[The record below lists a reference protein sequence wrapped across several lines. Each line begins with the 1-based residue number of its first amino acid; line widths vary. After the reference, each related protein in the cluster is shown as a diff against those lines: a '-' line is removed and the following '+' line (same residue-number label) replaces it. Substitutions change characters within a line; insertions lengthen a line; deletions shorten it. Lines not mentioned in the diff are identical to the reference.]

1 MPAPAPHRWWPSGHC
16 RSLAVTLL
24 LVAPPLLSAA
34 SPPAAA
40 AAEPPVTYTI
50 QATTLSGLGA
60 LAAGDL
66 SAGGMMRL
74 LMGGAPPS
82 SARTLELSLE
92 APGPAPGAL
101 RAEHRVPEG
110 LRLGPV
116 LPLVPPLAAAAEPG
130 NPTPGSPPE
139 RPQGRLLL
147 FHGCADQADGQ
158 QPQVVSLERLLPDQQ
173 ALARRLASMGG
184 LRAQADGLRSGATV
198 LGRWPNAETR
208 GSGAVPAGASL
219 VGAHTVSGGTT
230 PTLNFSLDS
239 RHDFLAP
246 VELAITAA
254 GGASLLRWQPV
265 AGAEGYLALVAGAGR
280 QEGDLVIW
288 TSSSRPWGDTPFV
301 GLSTLSGGLQPS
313 SGAAG
318 QEKGKS
324 QAGAP
329 ALLPLSQT
337 SCAVSAQAMQAM
349 QAGVLT
355 FVAPAVPQRLQEP
368 GVSPGWQVQVERQSL
383 LIQPLMEGMPLEM
396 PARQEERAPAGGG
409 GTFNLFKGLF

>member
-1 MPAPAPHRWWPSGHC
+1 MPAPAPHRWWPSGRC

-24 LVAPPLLSAA
+24 LVAPPLLTAA
-34 SPPAAA
+34 SPRAAA
-40 AAEPPVTYTI
+40 AAEPPLTYTI
-50 QATTLSGLGA
+50 RASTLSGLGA

-92 APGPAPGAL
+92 APGPAPGVP

-130 NPTPGSPPE
+130 SPPAASPPQ

-147 FHGCADQADGQ
+147 FHGCAEQAGGQ

-198 LGRWPNAETR
+198 LGRWPNAETM

-219 VGAHTVSGGTT
+219 VGAHTVSGSTT

-280 QEGDLVIW
+280 QEGDLVVW
-288 TSSSRPWGDTPFV
+288 TSSSSPWDDNPFV
-301 GLSTLSGGLQPS
+301 GLSSLS
-313 SGAAG
+313 AG

-355 FVAPAVPQRLQEP
+355 FVAPAVTQRLQEP

-383 LIQPLMEGMPLEM
+383 LIQPVMEGMPVEM
-396 PARQEERAPAGGG
+396 PARQEERSPAGGG
-409 GTFNLFKGLF
+409 GTFNLFRGLF